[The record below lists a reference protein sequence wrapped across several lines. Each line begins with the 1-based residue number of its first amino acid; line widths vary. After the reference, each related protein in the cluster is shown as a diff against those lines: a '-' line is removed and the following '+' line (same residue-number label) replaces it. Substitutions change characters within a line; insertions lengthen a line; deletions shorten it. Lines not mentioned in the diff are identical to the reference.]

1 MSRMKTTG
9 LGESLVSHGQPHF
22 IQCLEDICR
31 GEGRAG
37 GGWARII
44 SMPKISSFKQLYDYA
59 GGINFIFSD
68 SHTLV
73 WGGGGRM
80 LVSRLACTLLLLLS
94 CILIIYYLSLEK

>member
-1 MSRMKTTG
+1 MPLPRFQCFLRTTLKTW
-9 LGESLVSHGQPHF
+9 EWRENKASK
-22 IQCLEDICR
+22 
-31 GEGRAG
+31 RAG

-73 WGGGGRM
+73 GGGGKDI
-80 LVSRLACTLLLLLS
+80 SRLAYILLLS
-94 CILIIYYLSLEK
+94 YILIIYH

>member
-73 WGGGGRM
+73 WGGGG
-80 LVSRLACTLLLLLS
+80 VEGC
-94 CILIIYYLSLEK
+94 LSLDSHVHYYYYYHAY